1 MVLAR
6 TVESPDLFLPEFCT
20 STRVPLRPD
29 DGYLL
34 SLPGSYPSGAV
45 GRLAIALSGQGVLAG
60 GRCVLQGRKPH
71 RYHSGLA
78 GEAKRSCP
86 SPVLW
91 LLGVDAVIL
100 LNHHLL
106 VTPSY
111 YYFRFDQA
119 RTTEQGHNLVLAAT
133 FSKSAGRIAIDDRN
147 RVLGF
152 LIPGSDFW
160 VYGNRLHA
168 ERSIGPEK
176 KRMALIGWDELFF
189 FSNTDSWQRNR
200 VALSFDKGISDR
212 LAIEP
217 YLLHQTD
224 GHIHPGNVNA
234 FGLVFKVRV
243 H

>member
-1 MVLAR
+1 MYCRAGSRTDITLVSQAR
-6 TVESPDLFLPEFCT
+6 LSA
-20 STRVPLRPD
+20 RV
-29 DGYLL
+29 
-34 SLPGSYPSGAV
+34 
-45 GRLAIALSGQGVLAG
+45 
-60 GRCVLQGRKPH
+60 
-71 RYHSGLA
+71 
-78 GEAKRSCP
+78 P